1 MAASPHN
8 TEEAPGPDAGADA
21 PPDAGAFV
29 SVRAVT
35 KSFGGV
41 HALEDVHLDI
51 APAEVH
57 ALCGENGAGKSTL
70 IKVLAGSVVPDS
82 GAVEVSGAPL
92 ALGDVRASEAAG
104 IAVIHQES
112 TAFPHLSPEDNVF
125 AGCEPTLALGM
136 LLDREAMRSRTR
148 ALLDRLG
155 ESFDTR
161 APLEELSVAQRQMVA
176 IARALSRECRML
188 IMDEPTASL
197 SSRETEVLFR
207 IIRELRGRGVSVLYV
222 SHRLEEVFELA
233 DRVTVLRD
241 GRFVAT
247 SATADIDRAG
257 LVRLMVGREVDE
269 DAAAGEGRDTPQ
281 GAPLLELRGLTR
293 DGVFTN
299 VSLSVHAGE
308 VVGLA
313 GLVGA
318 GRSEVARAAFG
329 IDRADSGEVRVGGR
343 PLAGGSA
350 REAMAAGV
358 ALVPEDRQHEGLVLP
373 MTVGENVSLPVLR
386 TLTRR
391 GLVSRERERELVEGQ
406 MRDLTVKAA
415 GPDVAAGTLS
425 GGNQQKVL
433 VAKWLATA
441 PKALILDEPTRGVDV
456 GAKAEIRRLIRE
468 LAAKGMAT
476 LVISSELPELLAL
489 SDRVVVMREGVVS
502 GELAREDA
510 TQEKVLELALP
521 QEGGASGPDGS
532 AKTEGDALPDASVP
546 AWRRLVARISGSREY
561 GVLALLVLTVIGVSI
576 KNPSFLLPGNIR
588 DMLVNAAP
596 SVIVGC
602 GLMLVIV
609 TAEIDIS
616 MGSLMSLL
624 AAVAGITMSAS
635 RWGLPVPVG
644 MLLVLG
650 LGAGVGVANGALVV
664 YGRVPSIIVT
674 LGMLT
679 ALRGVT
685 VLVMGGDNVL
695 GLPGSLR
702 FFGTG
707 TVLGAPVSVLTAAVV
722 VGFTILL
729 ARRTPL
735 GRRIYATGSNRAA
748 ARLVGISER
757 RIKLFVFAYTGVLVG
772 IATLVSAP
780 QLTVIQSN
788 TGDGFELLV
797 VTCVVVGGT
806 AISGG
811 RGTVAGTVLACFL
824 LGIVRTVLTYL
835 KLGDRATY
843 WERAIQG
850 AFILAAVLA
859 DHLARRRRGTGVGR

>member
-1 MAASPHN
+1 
-8 TEEAPGPDAGADA
+8 
-21 PPDAGAFV
+21 
-29 SVRAVT
+29 VT

-82 GAVEVSGAPL
+82 GSVEVSGAPL

-104 IAVIHQES
+104 VAVIHQES
-112 TAFPHLSPEDNVF
+112 TAFPHLSAEDNVF
-125 AGCEPTLALGM
+125 AGCEPTLARGM

-148 ALLDRLG
+148 ELLDRLG
-155 ESFDTR
+155 EIFDTH

-176 IARALSRECRML
+176 IARALSRECRLL

-207 IIRELRGRGVSVLYV
+207 IIRELRSRGVSVLYV

-241 GRFVAT
+241 GRFVET

-269 DAAAGEGRDTPQ
+269 GMSLNEANRDRQDGQDRDVPSCESCASLLSAVENEREGPDPAEADA
-281 GAPLLELRGLTR
+281 LLELRGLTR
-293 DGVFTN
+293 DGVFSD
-299 VSLSVHAGE
+299 VSLSVRAGE

-318 GRSEVARAAFG
+318 GRSEVACAAFG
-329 IDRADSGEVRVGGR
+329 IDRADSGEVRVAGR
-343 PLAGGSA
+343 TLAGGSA
-350 REAMAAGV
+350 SEAMAAGV
-358 ALVPEDRQHEGLVLP
+358 ARVPEDRQHEGLVLP

-391 GLVSRERERELVEGQ
+391 WLVSRERERELVERQ

-415 GPDVAAGTLS
+415 GPDAAAETLS
-425 GGNQQKVL
+425 GGNQQKL
-433 VAKWLATA
+433 LLAKWLATG
-441 PKALILDEPTRGVDV
+441 PKVLILDEPTRGVDV

-468 LAAKGMAT
+468 LASKGMAT
-476 LVISSELPELLAL
+476 LVISSELSELLAL
-489 SDRVVVMREGVVS
+489 ADRVVVMREGEVS
-502 GELAREDA
+502 GELARAEA

-521 QEGGASGPDGS
+521 DGSGASGPDES

-546 AWRRLVARISGSREY
+546 TWRRLVARISGSREY

-707 TVLGAPVSVLTAAVV
+707 TVLGAPVSVLTAACV

-735 GRRIYATGSNRAA
+735 GRRIYALGSNRAA

-788 TGDGFELLV
+788 TGDGFELFV

-859 DHLARRRRGTGVGR
+859 DHLARRRRGTGVAK